1 MYLPVI
7 GLILDVLTAI
17 GFSVSEAAK
26 LLELSTSNL
35 VKFLQGDEK
44 LMARVNEMR
53 LIAGFKPLGAG

>member
-1 MYLPVI
+1 MYLPVV

-26 LLELSTSNL
+26 MLELSTSNL
-35 VKFLQGDEK
+35 VKFIQGDEK